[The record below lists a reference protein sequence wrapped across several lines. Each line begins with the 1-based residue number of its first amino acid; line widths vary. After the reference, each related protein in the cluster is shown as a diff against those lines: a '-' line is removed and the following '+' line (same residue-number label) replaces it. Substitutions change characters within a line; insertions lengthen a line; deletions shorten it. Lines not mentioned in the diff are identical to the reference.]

1 MDNHHNPKIHL
12 NIFSSSQ
19 SNSSCPASSFDTI
32 ALMFMHSVPL
42 QSPQEATH
50 FSPFAWQEH
59 LEFSPH
65 GFLDQILQLHL
76 ITFKMSLVTG
86 SSSLIIGTNLLFS
99 SFQPQYSVFRTSE
112 FKLFRSWSWRYTC
125 KEWKWAA
132 LFVGGSASGF
142 ILVEFAYIVII
153 CSIADQLGHRMPFYH
168 TEWQTT

>member
-12 NIFSSSQ
+12 NIFWSSQ
-19 SNSSCPASSFDTI
+19 SNSSCPVSSFDTMV
-32 ALMFMHSVPL
+32 LMFMHSVPL

-50 FSPFAWQEH
+50 FSPFAWQEN

-99 SFQPQYSVFRTSE
+99 SFQPQYSVLELQNLNCSVHEVGDTHARNE
-112 FKLFRSWSWRYTC
+112 NGQLFSLVGVLLVLSW
-125 KEWKWAA
+125 
-132 LFVGGSASGF
+132 LNLH
-142 ILVEFAYIVII
+142 I
-153 CSIADQLGHRMPFYH
+153 
-168 TEWQTT
+168 

>member
-1 MDNHHNPKIHL
+1 MDNHHNPKIHS

-76 ITFKMSLVTG
+76 ITFKISFVAG
-86 SSSLIIGTNLLFS
+86 SSSVITGTNVLFS
-99 SFQPQYSVFRTSE
+99 SFQPQYSVSRTSE
-112 FKLFRSWSWRYTC
+112 FKLSRSWNWRYTR
-125 KEWKWAA
+125 KEWKCAA

-142 ILVEFAYIVII
+142 ILVQFAAIFIYLLYCRLIR
-153 CSIADQLGHRMPFYH
+153 SLHAFPP
-168 TEWQTT
+168 